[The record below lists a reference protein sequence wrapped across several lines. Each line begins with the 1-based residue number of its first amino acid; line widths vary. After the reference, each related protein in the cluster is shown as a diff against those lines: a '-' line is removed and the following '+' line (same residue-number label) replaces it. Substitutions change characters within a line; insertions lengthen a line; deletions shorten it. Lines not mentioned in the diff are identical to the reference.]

1 VGWCQARGQMPG
13 VAMVRRRLCGD
24 GDDGGGVVRLHG
36 CGQDETMLFEGRA
49 TARLT
54 RQGGREPAVG
64 GYLSRKVR
72 SVRSCRHQPGVD
84 RGNGGRKLR

>member
-1 VGWCQARGQMPG
+1 MDHGAKHEARCRVRQWFAAGC
-13 VAMVRRRLCGD
+13 VVMVDD
-24 GDDGGGVVRLHG
+24 GDDVVRLHG
-36 CGQDETMLFEGRA
+36 AGKDETMLFKDRA

-64 GYLSRKVR
+64 GYLSRKVL

-84 RGNGGRKLR
+84 